1 MAHKA
6 LMHLQTYSMTTSSSK
21 HLVQLENP
29 NKALFITTKAYRNK
43 KDISFTWLLLG
54 SYPPQNKNTV
64 AVNIWS

>member
-1 MAHKA
+1 
-6 LMHLQTYSMTTSSSK
+6 MTTSSSK

-43 KDISFTWLLLG
+43 KDISFTWLLSG
-54 SYPPQNKNTV
+54 SYPPQNENTV